1 MTTKD
6 KIDKI
11 IRQTDYTEDIARE
24 KLAEYKDDE
33 IKVIKAYL
41 NNTNANPVLE
51 KKPILSY
58 QQEIYSQIRTNLNQ
72 PNKSV
77 EYLTYKR

>member
-1 MTTKD
+1 MSSKE
-6 KIDKI
+6 KIEKI

-41 NNTNANPVLE
+41 SDE
-51 KKPILSY
+51 KPEVEKNIKILSPH
-58 QQEIYSQIRTNLNQ
+58 QEIYHQIRSHLNQ
-72 PNKSV
+72 PNKIA